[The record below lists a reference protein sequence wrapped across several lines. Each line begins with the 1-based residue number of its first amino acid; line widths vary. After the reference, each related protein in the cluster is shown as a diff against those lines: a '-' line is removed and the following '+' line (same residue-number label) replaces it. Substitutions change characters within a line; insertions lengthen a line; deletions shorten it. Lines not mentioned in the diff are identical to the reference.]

1 MTLASGE
8 KFCCHAMMK
17 KLFMYESNDVMRKEK
32 NIFDAAQFR
41 FLIMT
46 LFNSNFMITD
56 HIQMGNHDDGKWCK
70 KLHRM
75 NVSSKIIHDE
85 FRIAPLLLL
94 LFPFVQWDVIM
105 SIRTY
110 TVLLRCFSH
119 SPVIDMHRNWKII
132 SKGTF
137 FVWLLLFIHRLF
149 VDKF

>member
-1 MTLASGE
+1 
-8 KFCCHAMMK
+8 MMK

-85 FRIAPLLLL
+85 FRIAPLFL
-94 LFPFVQWDVIM
+94 LFPFVQ
-105 SIRTY
+105 
-110 TVLLRCFSH
+110 
-119 SPVIDMHRNWKII
+119 
-132 SKGTF
+132 
-137 FVWLLLFIHRLF
+137 
-149 VDKF
+149 